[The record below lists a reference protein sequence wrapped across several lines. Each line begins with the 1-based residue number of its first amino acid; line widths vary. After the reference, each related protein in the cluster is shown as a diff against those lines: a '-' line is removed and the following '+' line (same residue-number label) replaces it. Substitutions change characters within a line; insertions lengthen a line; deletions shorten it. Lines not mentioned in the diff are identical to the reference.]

1 MRKALFCIVV
11 FLFGVSEVYSQHK
24 DSVDYGDINLSAGMV
39 MGRDFCGEPFYMDN
53 VSLDYAK
60 WVSPKVGLRLG
71 AELGNVSS
79 HLLDNCEDKAPYSRT
94 HRRTAAYVGFDYLA
108 NPKMLVSVTAFFDN
122 LSLNGFNPHLGASQ
136 LYTNGINAN
145 FTYKFSNESSLK
157 LSLTFVE
164 SNNPMMF
171 CHPMSMR
178 YNPYMFAFPTS
189 FWQP

>member
-108 NPKMLVSVTAFFDN
+108 SPKMLLSVTAFFDN

-189 FWQP
+189 F

>member
-11 FLFGVSEVYSQHK
+11 FLFGVTELYSQHK
-24 DSVDYGDINLSAGMV
+24 DSVDYGDISLSAGLM

-53 VSLDYAK
+53 VSVDYAK
-60 WVSPKVGLRLG
+60 WLTPKTGIRLG
-71 AELGNVSS
+71 ADLGNVSS
-79 HLLDNCEDKAPYSRT
+79 HLLDNCEDKAPYART
-94 HRRTAAYVGFDYLA
+94 HRRVAAHVGFDYLV
-108 NPKMLVSVTAFFDN
+108 NPKMLISVTAFFDN
-122 LSLNGFNPHLGASQ
+122 INLNGINPHLGASR

-145 FTYKFSNESSLK
+145 FTYKFSNESLLK